1 MSVDE
6 ICSLSL
12 HELSGSIRSRA
23 LSPVEVTEAHLVRIE
38 TLNPKINAFT
48 TVCAEEALEAEAEIG
63 CGHHRGPLHGIPFG
77 AKDIFDTAG
86 VRTKPTYGRVSV
98 RGVFPHAPTLDHVG
112 SFGRTV
118 RDCGLFLQGMAGY
131 DPLDST
137 SRDVPVPDFCA
148 EILGG
153 VQGMRLGL
161 CPDLVRVELD
171 AAVERA
177 FHEAVEIFRRL
188 GAKVEMVRFPPAER
202 IEEAYWNIMCAEF
215 HEVHAA
221 RMAENPDGYNESL
234 KEHFEKGSRVRPD
247 DYMCARREQ
256 ELIRR
261 SAIDLFRKVDA
272 LLLPVFACAAA
283 LIETNMARINRKE
296 FPWFSVALALTSPH
310 NLTGFPALA
319 IPTGLNDEGLPVA
332 MQIVGPPWGEA
343 RVLRVAHAHE
353 QATPEIR
360 SRRPPLD

>member
-1 MSVDE
+1 
-6 ICSLSL
+6 
-12 HELSGSIRSRA
+12 
-23 LSPVEVTEAHLVRIE
+23 
-38 TLNPKINAFT
+38 
-48 TVCAEEALEAEAEIG
+48 
-63 CGHHRGPLHGIPFG
+63 
-77 AKDIFDTAG
+77 
-86 VRTKPTYGRVSV
+86 
-98 RGVFPHAPTLDHVG
+98 
-112 SFGRTV
+112 
-118 RDCGLFLQGMAGY
+118 
-131 DPLDST
+131 
-137 SRDVPVPDFCA
+137 
-148 EILGG
+148 
-153 VQGMRLGL
+153 MRLGL